1 MKNLAFLLMLLS
13 MSLSS
18 LCSRAERVAP
28 TPLQP
33 ETVVAGKSYVL
44 KNVET
49 GLWLYVSRGGYRCRQ
64 STSYTEVGIVNISG
78 NTYALSFPAY
88 GGYLDSGTNN
98 APYCFVTTT
107 ITGYHHWVVSG
118 TDNVYTIE
126 MASTNSRYNDY
137 SNHYVG
143 SKDAAP
149 DSYLYQNC
157 TGDDN
162 IHWLFFDKQKL
173 EHYHASEALYEALEL
188 TDSVIPQEVI
198 QPYED
203 LYANRESAT
212 TAELNAAAA
221 KLKKNTSMSAGYI
234 APYWNEQSIY
244 WECEEGSFGQNYNYT
259 WALPNNS
266 YTSGTYFEREIHEQN
281 VTSCISAT
289 VVVDEPSVFFYSSYR
304 YSQNGSAT
312 PHINVYVDDV
322 LVRNLHGVQCR
333 KNTHFFEELP
343 AGKHTIKWVVQG
355 NKDCWFKYRV
365 ENAGIM
371 AKGPQIAVNLLEP
384 GSLGTEVLY
393 NTSHIKNVRRLKI
406 KGEMNSDDWAKIKM
420 MPYLQDL
427 DLSEAVITHIPDDQ
441 FSTQKDTASLFLH
454 KMVLPEGLQRIGHR
468 AFYYSRL
475 DSLVIPSTVTTVG
488 ENTFAYSH
496 IRQLILPDNLTNFEG
511 HRNNYG
517 QFDYPSFKCMYW
529 LTSLKCPKNLEVI
542 PYEAFYDCFYLK
554 KAVLPEKLVRIDDYA
569 FRYCNRMEI
578 EEFPEGLKSIGHDAF
593 GYCWYLNPK
602 WNDGLQTIG
611 NYAFQYC
618 SRLTPKFGSGL
629 TSIGEYAFQYCPAM
643 TKLDIPEN
651 VSSIGEYAFRGCSNL
666 EEVTVPTP
674 IYTFANNVFT
684 DCNKLKTLRLNCPT
698 LVRYN
703 SNSGN
708 YPIAINYAP
717 QVDLIVPDIVVMS
730 YKQDPYWYNF
740 KSINGFNTEE
750 IQDWVI
756 NNPLVLNRERFG
768 GTPNIIIQG
777 YWSDRWPYLK
787 INGDNPQEINDL
799 LFQGA
804 CLSNRN
810 YSGQILSNCNNVS
823 VKGTAI
829 VDLYT
834 YQKKWQFFCL
844 PFDVKVSD
852 IGQYDNVNAQY
863 AIRYYDGANR
873 AANGKSGSWKNFAA
887 EDTIPAGTGFIMQSN
902 VSVWNYFPSCNETKQ
917 NVVANKELV
926 TTLSEHPAEVAS
938 NQGWNLVGNP
948 WQCFYNIHMLN
959 FTAPIT
965 VWNPDNN
972 TYVAYSITDDD
983 YAIRPN
989 EAFFVQCPDAEHNTI
1004 GFPTQGRQLNAVI
1017 LSQNAVAP
1025 AEPAANLRQLVDLT
1039 LSNGDMEDRTR
1050 VVLNEEASIA
1060 YEVKCDAGKMMSM
1073 ETLAPQIFTLG
1084 EDGTPYAINERPM
1097 GEGTVQLGYYAGA
1110 AGTYTIALQRCQA
1123 EKVCLTDYETGET
1136 VDLTLGDY
1144 TFTSEAGQNTV
1155 RFALSFAGSEATGIE
1170 AVSQNP
1176 TEKPMV
1182 FSVEGKYMGHSLQ
1195 GLTPGVYVLRTGN
1208 KARKVVVK

>member
-33 ETVVAGKSYVL
+33 EAVVPGKSYAL

-49 GLWLYVSRGGYRCRQ
+49 GLWLNVSGGGQTCRQ

-88 GGYLDSGTNN
+88 GGYLDSGNSY
-98 APYCFVTTT
+98 PYCYTTTT

-126 MASTNSRYNDY
+126 MASTNSRYNNY

-143 SKDAAP
+143 SKDATSG
-149 DSYLYQNC
+149 SYLYQDC

-162 IHWLFFDKQKL
+162 IHWLFFDKQEA
-173 EHYHASEALYEALEL
+173 EHYLASVALYEALEL

-203 LYANRESAT
+203 VYANRESAT

-221 KLKKNTSMSAGYI
+221 KLKKNASMSAGYI
-234 APYWNEQSIY
+234 APYWNEQPIY
-244 WECEEGSFGQNYNYT
+244 WECEEGRFGQSSSYT
-259 WALPNNS
+259 WALPKNN
-266 YTSGTYFEREIHEQN
+266 YTSGTYFGRYIN
-281 VTSCISAT
+281 NKDITSSISAT
-289 VVVDEPSVFFYSSYR
+289 VVVDEPSVFVHDAHIVSSY
-304 YSQNGSAT
+304 NIN
-312 PHINVYVDDV
+312 PHINIYVDDV
-322 LVRNLHGVQCR
+322 LVRELDGIQCE
-333 KNTHFFEELP
+333 NTYRFFEEIP

-355 NKDCWFKYRV
+355 SKDGSV
-365 ENAGIM
+365 EYKVAAAGVM
-371 AKGPQIAVNLLEP
+371 ASPLISVNLLEP

-441 FSTQKDTASLFLH
+441 FSTKKDTASLFLH

-511 HRNNYG
+511 YRG
-517 QFDYPSFKCMYW
+517 YPSFQCMYW
-529 LTSLKCPKNLEVI
+529 LTSLKCPKNLETI
-542 PYEAFYDCFYLK
+542 PYYAFNNCRYLK
-554 KAVLPEKLVRIDDYA
+554 DVILPEKLVKIDDGA
-569 FRYCNRMEI
+569 FKNCHYMQLD
-578 EEFPEGLKSIGHDAF
+578 EFPAGLRSIGEESFWACYTINPKLNEGLT
-593 GYCWYLNPK
+593 
-602 WNDGLQTIG
+602 TIG
-611 NYAFQYC
+611 RFAFYQDGGITK
-618 SRLTPKFGSGL
+618 LDIPETV
-629 TSIGEYAFQYCPAM
+629 TSIGEYAFQECY
-643 TKLDIPEN
+643 
-651 VSSIGEYAFRGCSNL
+651 NL

-674 IYTFANNVFT
+674 IYTFANRVFT

-698 LVRYN
+698 VVRYN
-703 SNSGN
+703 SDSYH
-708 YPIAINYAP
+708 YPIAADYAP

-768 GTPNIIIQG
+768 GTPNIFI
-777 YWSDRWPYLK
+777 SADFNRLPSLK
-787 INGDNPQEINDL
+787 INGDNPQAINDL
-799 LFQGA
+799 TFRGVYY
-804 CLSNRN
+804 SNRN
-810 YSGQILSNCNNVS
+810 YNGQILSNCNNVS
-823 VKGTAI
+823 VKGTAR

-834 YQKKWQFFCL
+834 YEKKWQFFCL

-852 IGQYDNVNAQY
+852 IYQSVNNAQV

-902 VSVWNYFPSCNETKQ
+902 VTVRNYFPSCNETKQ

-1144 TFTSEAGQNTV
+1144 TFTSEAGQNNV

-1170 AVSQNP
+1170 AVSQHP

>member
-1 MKNLAFLLMLLS
+1 M
-13 MSLSS
+13 
-18 LCSRAERVAP
+18 
-28 TPLQP
+28 
-33 ETVVAGKSYVL
+33 
-44 KNVET
+44 
-49 GLWLYVSRGGYRCRQ
+49 
-64 STSYTEVGIVNISG
+64 
-78 NTYALSFPAY
+78 
-88 GGYLDSGTNN
+88 
-98 APYCFVTTT
+98 
-107 ITGYHHWVVSG
+107 
-118 TDNVYTIE
+118 
-126 MASTNSRYNDY
+126 
-137 SNHYVG
+137 
-143 SKDAAP
+143 
-149 DSYLYQNC
+149 
-157 TGDDN
+157 
-162 IHWLFFDKQKL
+162 FFDNQEA
-173 EHYHASEALYEALEL
+173 EHYLASVALYEALEL

-221 KLKKNTSMSAGYI
+221 KLKNNASMSAAYI
-234 APYWNEQSIY
+234 APYWNEQPIY
-244 WECEEGSFGQNYNYT
+244 WECEEGRFGQNNSYT
-259 WALPNNS
+259 WALTNNS
-266 YTSGTYFEREIHEQN
+266 STSGTYFERYIN
-281 VTSCISAT
+281 YKDITSSISAT
-289 VVVDEPSVFFYSSYR
+289 VVVDEPSVFVYSSY
-304 YSQNGSAT
+304 YNNGDGF
-312 PHINVYVDDV
+312 PIINVYVDDV
-322 LVRNLHGVQCR
+322 LVRSLHGVQCR

-355 NKDCWFKYRV
+355 DKNCYFYYRV
-365 ENAGIM
+365 ANAGVM
-371 AKGPQIAVNLLEP
+371 ASPLISVNLLEP

-441 FSTQKDTASLFLH
+441 FSTEKDTASLFLH

-517 QFDYPSFKCMYW
+517 QFDRPSFECMYW
-529 LTSLKCPKNLEVI
+529 LTNLKCPKNWEVI
-542 PYEAFYDCFYLK
+542 PYKAFYDCCYLK
-554 KAVLPEKLVRIDDYA
+554 KAVLPEKLVKIDDYA
-569 FRYCNRMEI
+569 FQYCNLMEI
-578 EEFPEGLKSIGHDAF
+578 EEFPEGLKSIGNYAF
-593 GYCWYLNPK
+593 GDCLYLNPK

-611 NYAFQYC
+611 
-618 SRLTPKFGSGL
+618 
-629 TSIGEYAFQYCPAM
+629 EYAFQYCTAM

-651 VSSIGEYAFRGCSNL
+651 VSSIGKYAFRGCSNL
-666 EEVTVPTP
+666 EEITVPTP

-698 LVRYN
+698 VVRY
-703 SNSGN
+703 SSYSGN

-730 YKQDPYWYNF
+730 YKQDSYWYNF

-768 GTPNIIIQG
+768 GTPNIVI
-777 YWSDRWPYLK
+777 SADLNRLPSLK
-787 INGDNPQEINDL
+787 INGDNPQVFNDL
-799 LFQGA
+799 KFRGY
-804 CLSNRN
+804 CEN
-810 YSGQILSNCNNVS
+810 YYWNYPGQILSNCNNVS
-823 VKGTAI
+823 VKGTAR

-834 YQKKWQFFCL
+834 YEKKWQFFCL

-852 IGQYDNVNAQY
+852 IYQSVNNAQV

-902 VSVWNYFPSCNETKQ
+902 VSAWNYFPSCNETKQ

-989 EAFFVQCPDAEHNTI
+989 EAFFVQCPDAENNTI

-1025 AEPAANLRQLVDLT
+1025 AEPATNLRQLVDLT

-1208 KARKVVVK
+1208 KAQKVVVK

>member
-1 MKNLAFLLMLLS
+1 M
-13 MSLSS
+13 
-18 LCSRAERVAP
+18 
-28 TPLQP
+28 
-33 ETVVAGKSYVL
+33 
-44 KNVET
+44 
-49 GLWLYVSRGGYRCRQ
+49 
-64 STSYTEVGIVNISG
+64 
-78 NTYALSFPAY
+78 
-88 GGYLDSGTNN
+88 
-98 APYCFVTTT
+98 
-107 ITGYHHWVVSG
+107 
-118 TDNVYTIE
+118 
-126 MASTNSRYNDY
+126 
-137 SNHYVG
+137 
-143 SKDAAP
+143 
-149 DSYLYQNC
+149 
-157 TGDDN
+157 
-162 IHWLFFDKQKL
+162 
-173 EHYHASEALYEALEL
+173 
-188 TDSVIPQEVI
+188 
-198 QPYED
+198 
-203 LYANRESAT
+203 
-212 TAELNAAAA
+212 
-221 KLKKNTSMSAGYI
+221 
-234 APYWNEQSIY
+234 
-244 WECEEGSFGQNYNYT
+244 
-259 WALPNNS
+259 
-266 YTSGTYFEREIHEQN
+266 
-281 VTSCISAT
+281 
-289 VVVDEPSVFFYSSYR
+289 
-304 YSQNGSAT
+304 
-312 PHINVYVDDV
+312 
-322 LVRNLHGVQCR
+322 
-333 KNTHFFEELP
+333 
-343 AGKHTIKWVVQG
+343 
-355 NKDCWFKYRV
+355 
-365 ENAGIM
+365 
-371 AKGPQIAVNLLEP
+371 
-384 GSLGTEVLY
+384 
-393 NTSHIKNVRRLKI
+393 
-406 KGEMNSDDWAKIKM
+406 
-420 MPYLQDL
+420 
-427 DLSEAVITHIPDDQ
+427 
-441 FSTQKDTASLFLH
+441 
-454 KMVLPEGLQRIGHR
+454 
-468 AFYYSRL
+468 
-475 DSLVIPSTVTTVG
+475 
-488 ENTFAYSH
+488 
-496 IRQLILPDNLTNFEG
+496 
-511 HRNNYG
+511 
-517 QFDYPSFKCMYW
+517 
-529 LTSLKCPKNLEVI
+529 
-542 PYEAFYDCFYLK
+542 
-554 KAVLPEKLVRIDDYA
+554 
-569 FRYCNRMEI
+569 
-578 EEFPEGLKSIGHDAF
+578 
-593 GYCWYLNPK
+593 
-602 WNDGLQTIG
+602 
-611 NYAFQYC
+611 
-618 SRLTPKFGSGL
+618 
-629 TSIGEYAFQYCPAM
+629 
-643 TKLDIPEN
+643 
-651 VSSIGEYAFRGCSNL
+651 
-666 EEVTVPTP
+666 PTP
-674 IYTFANNVFT
+674 IYTFAKNVFT
-684 DCNKLKTLRLNCPT
+684 GCGSLKTLRLNCPT
-698 LVRYN
+698 VVRYN
-703 SNSGN
+703 SDSNY
-708 YPIAINYAP
+708 YPIAANYAP

-756 NNPLVLNRERFG
+756 NNPLVLNRERFV
-768 GTPNIIIQG
+768 GTPNIAI
-777 YWSDRWPYLK
+777 SADLNRLPSLK
-787 INGDNPQEINDL
+787 INGDNPQVINDL
-799 LFQGA
+799 KFGGY
-804 CLSNRN
+804 CENN
-810 YSGQILSNCNNVS
+810 YWNYPGQILSNCNNVS

-873 AANGKSGSWKNFAA
+873 AANGKNGSWKNFAA

-902 VSVWNYFPSCNETKQ
+902 VSAWNYFPSCNETKQ

-965 VWNPDNN
+965 VWNPSNN

-989 EAFFVQCPDAEHNTI
+989 EAFFVQCPDAENNTI

>member
-33 ETVVAGKSYVL
+33 KAVVPGKSYAL

-49 GLWLYVSRGGYRCRQ
+49 GLWLYVSGGERTCRQ
-64 STSYTEVGIVNISG
+64 SNFCSIVQLVNVNG
-78 NTYALSFPAY
+78 TTVAMSFPEY
-88 GGYLDSGTNN
+88 GGYLDSG
-98 APYCFVTTT
+98 ASYPYCFK
-107 ITGYHHWVVSG
+107 TGSISSYHHWVLANSG
-118 TDNVYTIE
+118 NVYTIE
-126 MASTNSRYNDY
+126 MAPTNSWYYKY

-143 SKDAAP
+143 SKDAATE
-149 DSYLYQNC
+149 SYLHQDC
-157 TGDDN
+157 TAGHN
-162 IHWLFFDKQKL
+162 IHWQFYDG
-173 EHYHASEALYEALEL
+173 ATSALYTALEFAETIL
-188 TDSVIPQEVI
+188 PQEVI

-203 LYANRESAT
+203 LYANKESAT
-212 TAELNAAAA
+212 TAELMAAAS
-221 KLKKNTSMSAGYI
+221 KLRKIAPMSAGYI
-234 APYWNEQSIY
+234 APYWNEQPIY
-244 WECEEGSFGQNYNYT
+244 WECEEGSFGQSNYDT

-266 YTSGTYFEREIHEQN
+266 YTSGTYFERYIDN
-281 VTSCISAT
+281 KDITSSISAT
-289 VVVDEPSVFFYSSYR
+289 VVLDEPSVFVHDAHIVSSR
-304 YSQNGSAT
+304 NIN
-312 PHINVYVDDV
+312 PHINIYVDDV
-322 LVRNLHGVQCR
+322 LVRELDGIQCE
-333 KNTHFFEELP
+333 NTYRFFEELP

-355 NKDCWFKYRV
+355 SKGGDV
-365 ENAGIM
+365 EYKVAAAGVM
-371 AKGPQIAVNLLEP
+371 ASPLISVNLLEP

-441 FSTQKDTASLFLH
+441 FSTKKDTASLFLH

-475 DSLVIPSTVTTVG
+475 DSLSIPSTVTTVG
-488 ENTFAYSH
+488 EETFAYSH
-496 IRQLILPDNLTNFEG
+496 IRQLNLPDNLTNFEG
-511 HRNNYG
+511 SG
-517 QFDYPSFKCMYW
+517 SPSFRGMSW
-529 LTSLKCPKNLEVI
+529 LTSLKCPKNLETI
-542 PYEAFYDCFYLK
+542 PYRAFYDCRYLK
-554 KAVLPEKLVRIDDYA
+554 DVILPEKLVKIDDGAFYNCHYMQLDEFPAGLRSIGAESFRACYTINPKLNEGLTTIGRYA
-569 FRYCNRMEI
+569 FYRDGGITKLEI
-578 EEFPEGLKSIGHDAF
+578 PE
-593 GYCWYLNPK
+593 
-602 WNDGLQTIG
+602 TV
-611 NYAFQYC
+611 
-618 SRLTPKFGSGL
+618 
-629 TSIGEYAFQYCPAM
+629 TSIGEYAFQECY
-643 TKLDIPEN
+643 
-651 VSSIGEYAFRGCSNL
+651 NL
-666 EEVTVPTP
+666 KEATVPTP
-674 IYTFANNVFT
+674 IYTFARNVFT
-684 DCNKLKTLRLNCPT
+684 GCGSLKTLRLNCPT
-698 LVRYN
+698 VVRYN

-777 YWSDRWPYLK
+777 DWSDRWPYLK

-823 VKGTAI
+823 VKGTAT

-1097 GEGTVQLGYYAGA
+1097 GEGTVQLGYYAGT

-1144 TFTSEAGQNTV
+1144 TFTSEAGQNNV

>member
-33 ETVVAGKSYVL
+33 EAVVPGKSYIL

-49 GLWLYVSRGGYRCRQ
+49 GLYLYVSGGGSSCTQ
-64 STSYTEVGIVNISG
+64 STSYREVNLVAVNDSTYVLRFPQLAG
-78 NTYALSFPAY
+78 N
-88 GGYLDSGTNN
+88 LDTDKAN
-98 APYCFVTTT
+98 PYCYVGDKTYTSQYWR
-107 ITGYHHWVVSG
+107 ITNTS
-118 TDNVYTIE
+118 DAYTIE
-126 MASTNSRYNDY
+126 MASTNSEY
-137 SNHYVG
+137 SKYSSHYLG
-143 SKDAAP
+143 SKDAASG
-149 DSYLYQNC
+149 SYLYQNC

-162 IHWLFFDKQKL
+162 IHWLFLDKQKV

-212 TAELNAAAA
+212 TAELNAATA
-221 KLKKNTSMSAGYI
+221 KLKKTASMSAGYI
-234 APYWNEQSIY
+234 APYWNEQPIY

-266 YTSGTYFEREIHEQN
+266 YTSGTYFEREISYQN
-281 VTSCISAT
+281 VTSSISAT

-304 YSQNGSAT
+304 SSQSGSAT

-427 DLSEAVITHIPDDQ
+427 DISEAVITHIPDDQ
-441 FSTQKDTASLFLH
+441 FSTEKDTASLFLH

-488 ENTFAYSH
+488 EYTFAYSH

-511 HRNNYG
+511 YRG
-517 QFDYPSFKCMYW
+517 YPSFQCMYW

-542 PYEAFYDCFYLK
+542 PYKAFYDCCYLK
-554 KAVLPEKLVRIDDYA
+554 KAVLPEKLVQIEDYA
-569 FRYCNRMEI
+569 FRWCELMEI
-578 EEFPEGLKSIGHDAF
+578 EEFPEGLKSIGHYAF
-593 GYCWYLNPK
+593 GNCLYLNPK

-611 NYAFQYC
+611 AYAFQYC
-618 SRLTPKFGSGL
+618 SSLTPKFGSGL
-629 TSIGEYAFQYCPAM
+629 TSIGEYAFQYCTAM

-651 VSSIGEYAFRGCSNL
+651 VSSIGNYAFSGCSNL

-698 LVRYN
+698 VVRYN
-703 SNSGN
+703 SNSDY

-756 NNPLVLNRERFG
+756 NNPLVLNRERFV
-768 GTPNIIIQG
+768 GTPNIIIKG
-777 YWSDRWPYLK
+777 NSSRLPSLK
-787 INGDNPQEINDL
+787 INGDNPQVINDL
-799 LFQGA
+799 KFGGY
-804 CLSNRN
+804 CINDYWN
-810 YSGQILSNCNNVS
+810 YPGQILSNCNNVTI
-823 VKGTAI
+823 KGMAR
-829 VDLYT
+829 VSLYT
-834 YQKKWQFFCL
+834 YQKKWLFFCL

-852 IGQYDNVNAQY
+852 IYQSVNNAQV

-902 VSVWNYFPSCNETKQ
+902 VSAWNYFPSCNETKQ

-989 EAFFVQCPDAEHNTI
+989 EAFFVQCPDAENNTI

>member
-1 MKNLAFLLMLLS
+1 MKNYAFLLMLLS

-18 LCSRAERVAP
+18 LWSRAERVAP

-33 ETVVAGKSYVL
+33 EAVVPGKSYAL

-49 GLWLYVSRGGYRCRQ
+49 GLWLYVSGGGKTCRQ
-64 STSYTEVGIVNISG
+64 STSYAEVGIVNISG
-78 NTYALSFPAY
+78 NTCALSFPAY
-88 GGYLDSGTNN
+88 GGYLDSGTSSP
-98 APYCFVTTT
+98 PYCYVTTT

-126 MASTNSRYNDY
+126 MAPTNSRYNEY

-143 SKDAAP
+143 SKDAASG
-149 DSYLYQNC
+149 SYLSQNC
-157 TGDDN
+157 TEEEN
-162 IHWLFFDKQKL
+162 IHWLFFDKEQQ
-173 EHYHASEALYEALEL
+173 EHYNASLALYDALEL
-188 TDSVIPQEVI
+188 ADSVIPQKVI
-198 QPYED
+198 QPYDD
-203 LYANRESAT
+203 LYTNRETAT
-212 TAELNAAAA
+212 ATELNAATA
-221 KLKKNTSMSAGYI
+221 KLKKSVSMSAGYK
-234 APYWNEQSIY
+234 APYWNEGLIQ
-244 WECEEGSFGQNYNYT
+244 WHCDEGSFGQSYSDT
-259 WALPNNS
+259 WALPNNN
-266 YTSGTYFEREIHEQN
+266 YTSGTYFERDIYYSN
-281 VTSCISAT
+281 VTSSISAT
-289 VVVDEPSVFFYSSYR
+289 VVVDEPSVFVYDSYE
-304 YSQNGSAT
+304 YHQSGNWYQQ
-312 PHINVYVDDV
+312 INVYVDDV
-322 LVRNLHGVQCR
+322 LVRSLDGKQCTY
-333 KNTHFFEELP
+333 NTRFFEELP

-355 NKDCWFKYRV
+355 NKDYYFKYRIS
-365 ENAGIM
+365 NAGIM
-371 AKGPQIAVNLLEP
+371 ASPLISVNLLEP

-427 DLSEAVITHIPDDQ
+427 DLSEAVITHIPDYQ
-441 FSTQKDTASLFLH
+441 FSTLADTASLFLH

-468 AFYYSRL
+468 AFDCSRL
-475 DSLVIPSTVTTVG
+475 DSLTIPSTVTTVG
-488 ENTFAYSH
+488 EFSFACSH
-496 IRQLILPDNLTNFEG
+496 IRQLDIPDNLTNFYG
-511 HRNNYG
+511 HRDGYG
-517 QFDYPSFKCMYW
+517 RFDLPSFVGMYW
-529 LTSLKCPKNLEVI
+529 LTSLKCPMNLEVI
-542 PYEAFYDCFYLK
+542 PYRAFYNCYYLK
-554 KAVLPEKLVRIDDYA
+554 DVVLPEKLVEIENEA
-569 FRYCNRMEI
+569 FGYCNRMEI
-578 EEFPEGLKSIGHDAF
+578 EEFPEGLKSIGDYAF
-593 GYCWYLNPK
+593 RSCWYLNQK

-618 SRLTPKFGSGL
+618 SRLTPQFGSGL
-629 TSIGEYAFQYCPAM
+629 NSIGDYAFQYCTAM
-643 TKLDIPEN
+643 TKLEIPET

-666 EEVTVPTP
+666 EEATVPTP
-674 IYTFANNVFT
+674 IYTFANSVFI
-684 DCNKLKTLRLNCPT
+684 DCNKLNTLRLNCPT
-698 LVRYN
+698 VVRYN
-703 SNSGN
+703 SNSDY
-708 YPIAINYAP
+708 YPIAINHAS
-717 QVDLIVPDIVVMS
+717 QVDLIVPEIVVMS

-768 GTPNIIIQG
+768 GTPNITIKG
-777 YWSDRWPYLK
+777 NNSRLPSLK
-787 INGDNPQEINDL
+787 INGDNPQVINDL
-799 LFQGA
+799 QFRGYIV
-804 CLSNRN
+804 SNYWN
-810 YSGQILSNCNNVS
+810 YPGQILSNCNNVTI
-823 VKGTAI
+823 KGTTK
-829 VDLYT
+829 VSLYT
-834 YQKKWQFFCL
+834 YQKKWLFFCL

-852 IGQYDNVNAQY
+852 IYQSVNNAQV

-902 VSVWNYFPSCNETKQ
+902 VTVRNYFPSCNETKQ

-989 EAFFVQCPDAEHNTI
+989 EAFFVQCPDAENNTI

-1060 YEVKCDAGKMMSM
+1060 YDVKCDAGKMMSM
-1073 ETLAPQIFTLG
+1073 DNLAPQIFTLG

-1110 AGTYTIALQRCQA
+1110 AGTYTIALKRCQA

-1136 VDLTLGDY
+1136 VDLTSGDY

-1155 RFALSFAGSEATGIE
+1155 RFALNFAGSEATDIE
-1170 AVSQNP
+1170 AVGQNP
-1176 TEKPMV
+1176 TETPMV

-1195 GLTPGVYVLRTGN
+1195 GLTPGVYILRTGN

>member
-28 TPLQP
+28 TPLQTD
-33 ETVVAGKSYVL
+33 TVVAGKSYVL

-49 GLWLYVSRGGYRCRQ
+49 GLWLYVSAGGNYCTQSSSYREVNLVVVND
-64 STSYTEVGIVNISG
+64 STYVLRFPQLAG
-78 NTYALSFPAY
+78 N
-88 GGYLDSGTNN
+88 LDTDKAN
-98 APYCFVTTT
+98 PYCFVGDRTYESQYWR
-107 ITGYHHWVVSG
+107 ITKTS
-118 TDNVYTIE
+118 DAYTIE
-126 MASTNSRYNDY
+126 MASTNSEY
-137 SNHYVG
+137 SKYSSHYLG
-143 SKDAAP
+143 SKDAASG
-149 DSYLYQNC
+149 SYLYQNC

-162 IHWLFFDKQKL
+162 IHWLFFDI
-173 EHYHASEALYEALEL
+173 EYYNASVALYEALEL
-188 TDSVIPQEVI
+188 TDSVIPQEII

-212 TAELNAAAA
+212 TVELNAAAA
-221 KLKKNTSMSAGYI
+221 KLKKIASMSAGYI
-234 APYWNEQSIY
+234 APYWNEQPIY
-244 WECEEGSFGQNYNYT
+244 WECEEGRFGQSSDYT
-259 WALPNNS
+259 WALPNN
-266 YTSGTYFEREIHEQN
+266 YNTSGKYFERDISYQN
-281 VTSCISAT
+281 VTSSISAT
-289 VVVDEPSVFFYSSYR
+289 VVVDEPSVFVYDSYE
-304 YSQNGSAT
+304 YNQSGNGYQ
-312 PHINVYVDDV
+312 HINVYVDDV
-322 LVRNLHGVQCR
+322 LVRDLHGEQC
-333 KNTHFFEELP
+333 KYNTRFFEELP

-355 NKDCWFKYRV
+355 DKDCRFKYRV
-365 ENAGIM
+365 GYAGIM
-371 AKGPQIAVNLLEP
+371 AKGPQMAVKLLEP

-427 DLSEAVITHIPDDQ
+427 DLSEAVITHIPDYQ
-441 FSTQKDTASLFLH
+441 FSTLADTASLFLH

-468 AFYYSRL
+468 AFDCSFL
-475 DSLVIPSTVTTVG
+475 DSLTIPSTVTTVG
-488 ENTFAYSH
+488 EHSFACSH
-496 IRQLILPDNLTNFEG
+496 IRQLDLPDNLTNYYG
-511 HRNNYG
+511 HRDGYG
-517 QFDYPSFKCMYW
+517 QFDLPSFVGMYW

-542 PYEAFYDCFYLK
+542 PYRAFYNCYYLK
-554 KAVLPEKLVRIDDYA
+554 DVVLPEKLVEIEKEA
-569 FRYCNRMEI
+569 FSYCNRMEI
-578 EEFPEGLKSIGHDAF
+578 EEFPEGLKSIGHYAF
-593 GYCWYLNPK
+593 KSCWYLNPK

-611 NYAFQYC
+611 EYAFQYC
-618 SRLTPKFGSGL
+618 ESLTPKFGSGL
-629 TSIGEYAFQYCPAM
+629 TSIGEYAFQYCRAM
-643 TKLDIPEN
+643 TKLEIPEN
-651 VSSIGEYAFRGCSNL
+651 VSSIGNYAFSGCSNL

-698 LVRYN
+698 VVRYN
-703 SNSGN
+703 SNSDY

-777 YWSDRWPYLK
+777 YWSDRWPYFK

-902 VSVWNYFPSCNETKQ
+902 VSAWNYFPSCNETKQ

-989 EAFFVQCPDAEHNTI
+989 EAFFVQCPDAENNTI

-1039 LSNGDMEDRTR
+1039 LSNGEMEDRTR
-1050 VVLNEEASIA
+1050 VVLNDEASIA

-1144 TFTSEAGQNTV
+1144 TFTSEAGQNNV

-1170 AVSQNP
+1170 AIGQNP

-1182 FSVEGKYMGHSLQ
+1182 FSVEGKCMGNSLQ

>member
-1 MKNLAFLLMLLS
+1 
-13 MSLSS
+13 MS
-18 LCSRAERVAP
+18 
-28 TPLQP
+28 
-33 ETVVAGKSYVL
+33 GNY
-44 KNVET
+44 
-49 GLWLYVSRGGYRCRQ
+49 CRQ

-88 GGYLDSGTNN
+88 GGYLDSRNSY
-98 APYCFVTTT
+98 PYCYTTTT

-126 MASTNSRYNDY
+126 MASTNSRYNNY

-143 SKDAAP
+143 SKDAASG
-149 DSYLYQNC
+149 SYLYQNC

-162 IHWLFFDKQKL
+162 IHWLFFDKQKV
-173 EHYHASEALYEALEL
+173 EHYHASVALYEALEL
-188 TDSVIPQEVI
+188 TDSLIPQEVI
-198 QPYED
+198 QPYEE
-203 LYANRESAT
+203 LYANRASAT

-221 KLKKNTSMSAGYI
+221 KLKKLAPMSAGYL
-234 APYWNEQSIY
+234 APYWNEQPIY
-244 WECEEGSFGQNYNYT
+244 SECEEGSFAQNHNYT
-259 WALPNNS
+259 WTLPNNN
-266 YTSGTYFEREIHEQN
+266 YTSGTYFVREIYEKN
-281 VTSCISAT
+281 VTSSTSAL
-289 VVVDEPSVFFYSSYR
+289 VVVDEPSVFVYSSYCS
-304 YSQNGSAT
+304 SQNGSAS
-312 PHINVYVDDV
+312 PLINVYVDDV
-322 LVRNLHGVQCR
+322 LVRKLHGAQC
-333 KNTHFFEELP
+333 KNDTRYFEELP

-355 NKDCWFKYRV
+355 NKDCYFYYRV
-365 ENAGIM
+365 ANAGIM
-371 AKGPQIAVNLLEP
+371 ASPLISVNLLEP

-441 FSTQKDTASLFLH
+441 FSTEKDTASLFLH

-468 AFYYSRL
+468 ACYYSRL

-488 ENTFAYSH
+488 EYTFAYSH

-511 HRNNYG
+511 HRSYG
-517 QFDYPSFKCMYW
+517 QFDKPSFECMYW

-542 PYEAFYDCFYLK
+542 PYYAFYDCCYLK
-554 KAVLPEKLVRIDDYA
+554 DVILPEKLVKIYDGA
-569 FRYCNRMEI
+569 FYNCYYMQLD
-578 EEFPEGLKSIGHDAF
+578 EFPAGLRSIGAKSFWACYTINPKLNEGLT
-593 GYCWYLNPK
+593 
-602 WNDGLQTIG
+602 TIG
-611 NYAFQYC
+611 RYTFY
-618 SRLTPKFGSGL
+618 RDGGITKLEIPETV
-629 TSIGEYAFQYCPAM
+629 TSIGEYAFQ
-643 TKLDIPEN
+643 
-651 VSSIGEYAFRGCSNL
+651 GCSNL

-684 DCNKLKTLRLNCPT
+684 DCTKLKTLRLNCPT
-698 LVRYN
+698 VVRYN
-703 SNSGN
+703 SKSGN
-708 YPIAINYAP
+708 YPIAADYAS

-768 GTPNIIIQG
+768 GTPNITI
-777 YWSDRWPYLK
+777 SADPNRLPSLK
-787 INGDNPQEINDL
+787 INGDNPQVINDL
-799 LFQGA
+799 IFRGY
-804 CLSNRN
+804 CENN
-810 YSGQILSNCNNVS
+810 YWNYPGQILSNCNNVS
-823 VKGTAI
+823 VKGTAM

-834 YQKKWQFFCL
+834 YEKKWQFFCL

-989 EAFFVQCPDAEHNTI
+989 EAFFVQCPDAENNTI

-1025 AEPAANLRQLVDLT
+1025 AEPATNLRQLVDLT

-1208 KARKVVVK
+1208 KAQKVVVK

>member
-33 ETVVAGKSYVL
+33 EAVVPGKSYDL

-49 GLWLYVSRGGYRCRQ
+49 GLWLYVSGGGQTCRQ

-88 GGYLDSGTNN
+88 GGYLDSGSSY
-98 APYCFVTTT
+98 PYCYTTTT

-126 MASTNSRYNDY
+126 MASTNSVYNDY

-173 EHYHASEALYEALEL
+173 EHYHASVALYEALEL

-198 QPYED
+198 QPYEE

-234 APYWNEQSIY
+234 APYWNEQPIY
-244 WECEEGSFGQNYNYT
+244 WECEEGSFGQSSSYT
-259 WALPNNS
+259 WALPKNN
-266 YTSGTYFEREIHEQN
+266 YTSGTYFERDIPGQN
-281 VTSCISAT
+281 VTSSISAT
-289 VVVDEPSVFFYSSYR
+289 VVVDEPSVFVYSSYL
-304 YSQNGSAT
+304 YNSGGSAS

-322 LVRNLHGVQCR
+322 LVRNLDGAQC
-333 KNTHFFEELP
+333 KNNTRFFEDLP

-355 NKDCWFKYRV
+355 NKDCWFEYRV
-365 ENAGIM
+365 ENAGVM
-371 AKGPQIAVNLLEP
+371 ASPLISVNLLEP

-441 FSTQKDTASLFLH
+441 FSTEKDTASLFLH

-468 AFYYSRL
+468 AFYYSLL

-488 ENTFAYSH
+488 EYTFAYSH

-511 HRNNYG
+511 YRYNG
-517 QFDYPSFKCMYW
+517 QFYYPSFKCMYW
-529 LTSLKCPKNLEVI
+529 LTSLKYPKNLETI
-542 PYEAFYDCFYLK
+542 PYQAFYDCRYLK
-554 KAVLPEKLVRIDDYA
+554 DVILPEKLVKIDEGAFYNCHYMQLDEFPAGLRTIGRYA
-569 FRYCNRMEI
+569 FYRDGGI
-578 EEFPEGLKSIGHDAF
+578 TKLDIPE
-593 GYCWYLNPK
+593 
-602 WNDGLQTIG
+602 TV
-611 NYAFQYC
+611 
-618 SRLTPKFGSGL
+618 
-629 TSIGEYAFQYCPAM
+629 TSIGEYAFQ
-643 TKLDIPEN
+643 
-651 VSSIGEYAFRGCSNL
+651 GCSNL

-674 IYTFANNVFT
+674 IYTFANRVFT

-698 LVRYN
+698 VVRYN
-703 SNSGN
+703 SDSYY
-708 YPIAINYAP
+708 YPIAADYAP
-717 QVDLIVPDIVVMS
+717 QVDLIVPDIVVMA

-768 GTPNIIIQG
+768 GTPNIVI
-777 YWSDRWPYLK
+777 SADFNRLTSLK
-787 INGDNPQEINDL
+787 INGDNPQVINDL
-799 LFQGA
+799 EFRGY
-804 CLSNRN
+804 CENN
-810 YSGQILSNCNNVS
+810 YWNYPGQILSNCNNVS
-823 VKGTAI
+823 VKGTAT

-902 VSVWNYFPSCNETKQ
+902 VSAWNYFPSCNETKQ

-1039 LSNGDMEDRTR
+1039 LNNGDMEDRTR

-1155 RFALSFAGSEATGIE
+1155 RFALHFAGSEATGIE
-1170 AVSQNP
+1170 AIGQNP

-1182 FSVEGKYMGHSLQ
+1182 FSVEGKCMGHSLQ

-1208 KARKVVVK
+1208 KTRKVVVK

>member
-28 TPLQP
+28 TPSFQP
-33 ETVVAGKSYVL
+33 ETVVPGKSYAL

-49 GLWLYVSRGGYRCRQ
+49 GLWLYVKGDGSSCKQ
-64 STSYTEVGIVNISG
+64 STSYTEVGIVNTSG
-78 NTYALSFPAY
+78 NSYALSFPAY
-88 GGYLDSGTNN
+88 GGYLYSGTN
-98 APYCFVTTT
+98 PPSCRLSTT
-107 ITGYHHWVVSG
+107 ITSYMRWVVSG

-126 MASTNSRYNDY
+126 MASNNSSYNRYSD
-137 SNHYVG
+137 HYVG
-143 SKDAAP
+143 SKDAASGS
-149 DSYLYQNC
+149 DLYLNC

-162 IHWLFFDKQKL
+162 IHWLFFDKQKVD
-173 EHYHASEALYEALEL
+173 HYHASVALYEALEL
-188 TDSVIPQEVI
+188 TDSVISQEVI

-221 KLKKNTSMSAGYI
+221 KLKKTASMSAGYI
-234 APYWNEQSIY
+234 APYWNEQPIY
-244 WECEEGSFGQNYNYT
+244 WECEEGRFGQNNSYT
-259 WALPNNS
+259 WALPKNN
-266 YTSGTYFEREIHEQN
+266 YTSGTYFERYIYKQN
-281 VTSCISAT
+281 VTSSISAM
-289 VVVDEPSVFFYSSYR
+289 VVVDEPSVFVYSSYC
-304 YSQNGSAT
+304 YSQSGSAS
-312 PHINVYVDDV
+312 PLINVYVDDV
-322 LVRNLHGVQCR
+322 LVRNLNGSQCQYYTR
-333 KNTHFFEELP
+333 YFEELP

-355 NKDCWFKYRV
+355 DKDCSFTYRV
-365 ENAGIM
+365 TNAGIM
-371 AKGPQIAVNLLEP
+371 ASPLISVNLLEP

-420 MPYLQDL
+420 MPYLQEL

-441 FSTQKDTASLFLH
+441 FSTQKDTASHFLH

-468 AFYYSRL
+468 AFYYSLL
-475 DSLVIPSTVTTVG
+475 DSLVIPSAVTTVG
-488 ENTFAYSH
+488 ENTFAISH

-511 HRNNYG
+511 SG
-517 QFDYPSFKCMYW
+517 KPSFEGMHW
-529 LTSLKCPKNLEVI
+529 LTSLKCPKNLETI
-542 PYEAFYDCFYLK
+542 PSHAFYDCRYLK
-554 KAVLPEKLVRIDDYA
+554 NVILPEKLVNIDNGAFKNCHNMQLDEFPAGLRSIGKGSFSACYTINPKLNEGLTTIGKYA
-569 FRYCNRMEI
+569 FE
-578 EEFPEGLKSIGHDAF
+578 
-593 GYCWYLNPK
+593 
-602 WNDGLQTIG
+602 
-611 NYAFQYC
+611 YC
-618 SRLTPKFGSGL
+618 S
-629 TSIGEYAFQYCPAM
+629 AM
-643 TKLDIPEN
+643 TKLEIPET
-651 VSSIGEYAFRGCSNL
+651 VTSIGDYAFQECYNL
-666 EEVTVPTP
+666 KEATVPTP
-674 IYTFANNVFT
+674 IYTFAKNVFT
-684 DCNKLKTLRLNCPT
+684 GCGSLKTLRLNCPT
-698 LVRYN
+698 VVRYN
-703 SNSGN
+703 SDSNY
-708 YPIAINYAP
+708 YPIAANYAP

-756 NNPLVLNRERFG
+756 NNPLVLNRERFV
-768 GTPNIIIQG
+768 GTPNIAI
-777 YWSDRWPYLK
+777 SADLNRLPSLK
-787 INGDNPQEINDL
+787 INGDNPQVINDL
-799 LFQGA
+799 KFGGY
-804 CLSNRN
+804 CENN
-810 YSGQILSNCNNVS
+810 YWNYPGQILSNCNNVS

-873 AANGKSGSWKNFAA
+873 AANGKNGSWKNFAA

-902 VSVWNYFPSCNETKQ
+902 VSAWNYFPSCNETKQ

-965 VWNPDNN
+965 VWNPSNN

-989 EAFFVQCPDAEHNTI
+989 EAFFVQCPDAEYNTI

-1073 ETLAPQIFTLG
+1073 ETLAPQIFTMG

-1155 RFALSFAGSEATGIE
+1155 RFALSFAGSETTGIE
-1170 AVSQNP
+1170 AVSQHP